1 MRCDQ
6 YEGAFK
12 KIQSILANPYN
23 MVAPSPSKPFLLYIA
38 NIEK

>member
-12 KIQSILANPYN
+12 KTQSILANPYN